1 MKRDLLYVDDEPD
14 NVVVFEAA
22 FEDDFRVWT
31 ATSGK
36 EALKVLDEHPIPVV
50 VSDQRMP
57 EMTGV
62 EMFSIMRRRYPHI
75 QRIIL
80 TGYTDPDG
88 MIQAINQGQVFHFV
102 KKPWERPYLHSV
114 LIRAF
119 QAHDLS
125 VTNSALTDQLILSE
139 RLALLGQA
147 TARLAHEMG
156 NHLCLLPLVE
166 YVEENCADNDDLVKL
181 AGLSRESLKRLSEM
195 VQEVKAFCNSQ
206 QQNFSKQS
214 LSLTELVHELVSFLR
229 FDKSVP
235 FRQVSVDVPSEIM
248 VMGNKVKLQQV
259 LLNLIKNAAYAIRD
273 KADGS
278 IVVSVDRQ
286 ADQARIRVRDN
297 GGGIPA
303 EVQPRI
309 FEPFFTT
316 KGKEGTGLGLDVCR
330 RLIEAHGGTIRFESA
345 PGTGTTFEIALPVDE
360 NASDAE

>member
-14 NVVVFEAA
+14 NVIVFEAA
-22 FEDDFRVWT
+22 FEDDYRVWT
-31 ATSGK
+31 ATGGK
-36 EALKVLDEHPIPVV
+36 EALQVLDQQPIPVV

-80 TGYTDPDG
+80 TGYTDPEG
-88 MIQAINQGQVFHFV
+88 MMEAINQGQVFHFV

-156 NHLCLLPLVE
+156 NHLCLLPLIEFVE
-166 YVEENCADNDDLVKL
+166 DQCADNKDLLQL
-181 AGLSRESLKRLSEM
+181 AKLSRASLGRLSDM
-195 VQEVKAFCNSQ
+195 IHDVKSFSHIHQEDFL
-206 QQNFSKQS
+206 KQP
-214 LSLTELVHELVSFLR
+214 LALPEVVNELVSFLR

-235 FRQVSVDVPSEIM
+235 FRQMAVETRAEPSVR
-248 VMGNKVKLQQV
+248 GNKVKLQQV
-259 LLNLIKNAAYAIRD
+259 LLNLIKNAAHAIRE
-273 KADGS
+273 KNDGR
-278 IVVSVDRQ
+278 IVIAIDQHDASAIVRVSDNGCGITPAVL
-286 ADQARIRVRDN
+286 ARIW
-297 GGGIPA
+297 
-303 EVQPRI
+303 
-309 FEPFFTT
+309 EPFFTT
-316 KGKEGTGLGLDVCR
+316 KGSEGTGLGLDVSR
-330 RLIEAHGGTIRFESA
+330 RLVEAHGGTIACETT
-345 PGTGTTFEIALPVDE
+345 PEVGTTFEVRLPRLTDDQIA
-360 NASDAE
+360 